1 MVCWALLPPPWVG
14 KERTLTAASTCYGN
28 GRCDSLRLH
37 TEDRNRMGLLRG
49 RACLG
54 ERKALG
60 SACAFAQEVSLGGP
74 LGAGMLPGSR
84 SCSLRKDGEP
94 GCGDHGAFLEEAGL
108 QQPAHLP
115 HQRCWAHS
123 VPSYDPCCPLSPLKD
138 TATQLGATDFCC
150 SRCGLSVMIYKGKLI
165 SGDLK
170 RFHLISYIYLSE
182 VDSSVLSVSFCV
194 LRMT

>member
-14 KERTLTAASTCYGN
+14 KEPTLSAAPTCDGN
-28 GRCDSLRLH
+28 GRCDSMRLH
-37 TEDRNRMGLLRG
+37 TEDRNRMGLLQG
-49 RACLG
+49 GACLG
-54 ERKALG
+54 GRKALG

-84 SCSLRKDGEP
+84 SCSLRRDGEP

-108 QQPAHLP
+108 QQSAHLP

-123 VPSYDPCCPLSPLKD
+123 VPPCDLCCPLSPLKD

-150 SRCGLSVMIYKGKLI
+150 SRCDLSVMMYKGKLI
-165 SGDLK
+165 YGDLK
-170 RFHLISYIYLSE
+170 RVPLMPCVYLSE
-182 VDSSVLSVSFCV
+182 PDLSVLSVSFCV